1 MVPCNTTSC
10 NNNNTYCN
18 TTLSHLP
25 NDEWK
30 YTFAFLCIGVAVL
43 ATLENL
49 VVIVIVFRNKI
60 LQTPSNMILLSLA
73 VSNFLTGLVLAPLYA
88 AQLLHPVLMRL
99 CSIDMARR

>member
-10 NNNNTYCN
+10 INISDNTYCN

-49 VVIVIVFRNKI
+49 VVIIIVCRNKV
-60 LQTPSNMILLSLA
+60 LLRNTLYSIEINNCREYQFPLL
-73 VSNFLTGLVLAPLYA
+73 FLFKLIFSS
-88 AQLLHPVLMRL
+88 MR
-99 CSIDMARR
+99 

>member
-1 MVPCNTTSC
+1 MVLCNTTSC
-10 NNNNTYCN
+10 INNDITTYCN

-49 VVIVIVFRNKI
+49 VVIIIVCRNKVLLRNTLYSI
-60 LQTPSNMILLSLA
+60 EINNCREYQFPPS
-73 VSNFLTGLVLAPLYA
+73 FLYFN
-88 AQLLHPVLMRL
+88 
-99 CSIDMARR
+99 